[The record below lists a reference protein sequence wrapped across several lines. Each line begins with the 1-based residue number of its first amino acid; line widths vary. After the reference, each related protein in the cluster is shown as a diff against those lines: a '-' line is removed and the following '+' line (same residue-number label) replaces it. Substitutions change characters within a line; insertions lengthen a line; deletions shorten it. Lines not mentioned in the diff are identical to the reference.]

1 MKVLIS
7 GASGGFGS
15 EFIKY
20 LDNFDT
26 ISLRYGEIN
35 EQQKSKL
42 SDCDVLIHCGA
53 LLNGSFND
61 LFNSNTLLT
70 KNILDHLILENP
82 NVHFIYFSTMSLL
95 QKKQNILP
103 DGYLDFR
110 DMTDYAL
117 SKYVSEILCS
127 RYRIPITIVRFS
139 TLFYK
144 NPTRDGLSKLVFDA
158 VKNNKIT
165 IYNNGVA
172 KRDFL
177 PLDVAARYIVKLIGK
192 EEFLVLLI
200 RLMELQ

>member
-20 LDNFDT
+20 LDDFDT

-61 LFNSNTLLT
+61 LFNSNVLLT
-70 KNILDHLILENP
+70 KNILEYLVLKNP

-95 QKKQNILP
+95 QKQQNILN
-103 DGYLDFR
+103 GR
-110 DMTDYAL
+110 KL
-117 SKYVSEILCS
+117 SNFITTKKLMLHQEPPFILQ
-127 RYRIPITIVRFS
+127 I
-139 TLFYK
+139 
-144 NPTRDGLSKLVFDA
+144 
-158 VKNNKIT
+158 
-165 IYNNGVA
+165 
-172 KRDFL
+172 
-177 PLDVAARYIVKLIGK
+177 
-192 EEFLVLLI
+192 
-200 RLMELQ
+200 